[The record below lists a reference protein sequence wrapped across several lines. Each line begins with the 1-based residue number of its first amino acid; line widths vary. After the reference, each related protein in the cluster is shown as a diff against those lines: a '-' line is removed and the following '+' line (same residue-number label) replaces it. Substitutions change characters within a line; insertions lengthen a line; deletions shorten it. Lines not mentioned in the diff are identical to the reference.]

1 MPEANQVAALGPSQK
16 KKKKKHYI
24 SNKEKE
30 N

>member
-16 KKKKKHYI
+16 KKKKHYI